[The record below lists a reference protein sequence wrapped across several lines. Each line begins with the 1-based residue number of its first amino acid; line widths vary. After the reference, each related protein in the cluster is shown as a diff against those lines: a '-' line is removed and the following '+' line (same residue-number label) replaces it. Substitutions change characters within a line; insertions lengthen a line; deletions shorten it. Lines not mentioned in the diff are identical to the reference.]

1 MINTLSNV
9 YIYVVEV
16 QHVHHN
22 PFFHFS
28 ERERDDPCF
37 RWPRIDSVLSDTE
50 QDSDPDVLAKLENLT
65 SVADLSDPE

>member
-37 RWPRIDSVLSDTE
+37 KWPKINSMLDTD
-50 QDSDPDVLAKLENLT
+50 QDLDPDVSAMLENLT